1 MHHQTLV
8 SNSPIKPSY
17 RTVLSNPLI
26 EQPHQTL
33 LSNPLI
39 KHQLGFNMQ
48 SIQNKNKVHRATQ
61 ACANL
66 PCTALLF
73 LAISP
78 QYARLTSEASHTHMR
93 LKCKCIQ
100 GSLL

>member
-26 EQPHQTL
+26 EQSHQTL

-39 KHQLGFNMQ
+39 KHQLGFTMQ
-48 SIQNKNKVHRATQ
+48 SIQNKNKVHKATQ

-78 QYARLTSEASHTHMR
+78 QYARLRSEASHT
-93 LKCKCIQ
+93 CD
-100 GSLL
+100 